1 MAQGTT
7 SISLPKVIG
16 VNEEKCTNCHKCI
29 SVCPVK
35 FCNDGS
41 GDIVH
46 LNQDMC
52 IGCGNCIR
60 ACEHDSRVGIDD
72 REMFLADLRN
82 GTKMIAIVAP
92 AVVVS
97 FPNTFLNLNGWLKS
111 IGVKAVFDVSLG
123 AELTVQSYV
132 HHIKE
137 AKPQTIIAQ
146 PCPAIVT
153 FIEVYHPELLPYLAP
168 ADSPMLHIAKM
179 IMEFYPEYSGY
190 KLAVVS
196 PCLAKKREFVA
207 TGIGDYNVT
216 MAGLSKYFDA
226 NGITLG
232 SFPPIDYDNPPAERA
247 SLFSTPGGL
256 MRTLERWNPEATKIT
271 RKIEGTDI
279 IYHYLSTLKSS
290 IDEGLTPVLIDC
302 LNCEMGCNAGP
313 GTLCHKMPLDK
324 IESYVEARSRQLY
337 ARHRKTG
344 PFSKIRTRKAIHAL
358 LAKYWKNDLYT
369 RTYTDRR
376 ANKNVL
382 IPNEIQIMEIFKSM
396 NKFLKGD
403 EFNCMSCGY
412 GNCRDMAIAIYN
424 NLNRNENCAKY
435 LEKVAVD
442 AREQARYESEH
453 AVREHET
460 LVEIVNESNVDNS
473 KNTGELRE
481 VVSLINTDMSIIAS
495 ATRVL
500 KDQVKNSSSIAEDL
514 LPIVD
519 SIQEIAN
526 QTNLLALN
534 ASIEAAQAG
543 SAGKGFAVVAEEV
556 RKLADKVQDEAEKIE
571 PYMNSLQKAF
581 HSIESEVSDV
591 SSKSEALM
599 EVAKKVSRIADHLS
613 EIAESFAQRVGGTN
627 L

>member
-1 MAQGTT
+1 LEA
-7 SISLPKVIG
+7 
-16 VNEEKCTNCHKCI
+16 
-29 SVCPVK
+29 
-35 FCNDGS
+35 
-41 GDIVH
+41 
-46 LNQDMC
+46 
-52 IGCGNCIR
+52 
-60 ACEHDSRVGIDD
+60 
-72 REMFLADLRN
+72 
-82 GTKMIAIVAP
+82 
-92 AVVVS
+92 
-97 FPNTFLNLNGWLKS
+97 
-111 IGVKAVFDVSLG
+111 
-123 AELTVQSYV
+123 
-132 HHIKE
+132 

-146 PCPAIVT
+146 PCPAIVS
-153 FIEVYHPELLPYLAP
+153 FIEIYHPELLPFLCP

-190 KLAVVS
+190 RIAVVS

-207 TGIGDYNVT
+207 TGIGDYNIT
-216 MAGLSKYFDA
+216 MAGLARYFGE
-226 NGITLG
+226 NGISLE
-232 SFPPIDYDNPPAERA
+232 SYPPIDYDNPPAERA

-256 MRTLERWNPEATKIT
+256 MRTLERWNPNATKIT
-271 RKIEGTDI
+271 RKIEGTEI
-279 IYHYLSTLKSS
+279 IYHYLSTLKPM

-313 GTLCHKMPLDK
+313 GTMNHKLPLDK
-324 IESYVEARSRQLY
+324 IESYVETRCRQLH

-344 PFSKIRTRKAIHAL
+344 PFSEQRTRNAIHAI
-358 LAKYWKNDLYT
+358 LAKYWKEGLYT

-376 ANKNVL
+376 ANKMVL
-382 IPNEIQIMEIFKSM
+382 IPDDAQIKDIFKTM
-396 NKFLKGD
+396 NKFLKDD
-403 EFNCMSCGY
+403 EYNCMACGY
-412 GNCRDMAIAIYN
+412 GNCKDMAIAIYN

-435 LEKVAVD
+435 MERLAIDE
-442 AREQARYESEH
+442 REH
-453 AVREHET
+453 AQRESDHAKTEHET
-460 LVEIVNESNVDNS
+460 LVEIVSESNVDNS

-500 KDQVKNSSSIAEDL
+500 KDQVKNSSIIAEEL
-514 LPIVD
+514 LPIVE

-581 HSIESEVSDV
+581 RTIESEVSDV

-613 EIAESFAQRVGGTN
+613 EIAESFSRRVGQG
-627 L
+627 